1 MSNLNDH
8 EKLAEGTFRSHHA
21 LKSIYN
27 SNSKL
32 HLPNVFRRWVVLD
45 VIFDPY
51 IFNEKKVNELID
63 KYGEISNIFEHS
75 ITRPAPR
82 NSIIAKPV
90 YSSVED
96 NVTEASRAMI
106 LYPMFPSTL
115 SMPCKPGEHVWVM
128 FESLTETKN
137 LGYWICSIVGPG
149 HVDDINHSHYPRAVD
164 GSFLE
169 QENPNALDK
178 LNNKNVKPR
187 YHFKNGR
194 YIKIVNSSQENDSEL
209 PSYVYDNSSVML
221 IPNENYRQYE
231 FAYERI
237 LTESDGA
244 AASVYESVPRFKKRP
259 GDLALEGSNNTLI
272 VLGRDRIGSVISYS
286 TDKNGLTIID
296 KNDFRASR
304 KNAGSI
310 DIVAGRG
317 QTERTGGK
325 AVINDLQNQELD
337 KLKKSV
343 EKDEGDPDFF
353 NDRSRIYVSQNTFVD
368 SNLGSNYLSSNASK
382 TPPVFDSEEG
392 DAGII
397 IKSDKV
403 RIVARSDIQILV
415 TGFENETKQVTSTMP
430 TIGEEAEI
438 PGDTI
443 TFSNTIKNEN
453 QNSNQWA
460 SITIKSNGDIVFQPS
475 SFGYIKLG
483 GDDADKGILCSTRP
497 VITSNGGIA
506 GKPIITTAGGQVGGS
521 TAPSPGGNLPALP
534 QDPALDL
541 GSFSNKVLIK

>member
-1 MSNLNDH
+1 MSNNDH
-8 EKLAEGTFRSHHA
+8 VQIAEGTFRPHQA
-21 LKSIYN
+21 NRAIYN
-27 SNSKL
+27 ANSKL

-51 IFNEKKVNELID
+51 IFNENKAKELIE
-63 KYGEISNIFEHS
+63 KHGNIPNIFEHS
-75 ITRPAPR
+75 ITRPPPR

-90 YSSVED
+90 YNTSAD
-96 NVTEASRAMI
+96 NATEASTAMI
-106 LYPMFPSTL
+106 LYPMFPSSL

-128 FESLTETKN
+128 FESLTETVN

-149 HVDDINHSHYPRAVD
+149 HVEDVNHSHYPRSID
-164 GSFLE
+164 GTFLE
-169 QENPNALDK
+169 QENPNALEK
-178 LNNKNVKPR
+178 LNNKKVKPR

-194 YIKIVNSSQENDSEL
+194 YVKIVNTSQEVNDPMS
-209 PSYVYDNSSVML
+209 SYAYDASSAML
-221 IPNENYRQYE
+221 ISSNNDYGSLSS
-231 FAYERI
+231 AYERI
-237 LTESDGA
+237 LTESDGS
-244 AASVYESVPRFKKRP
+244 AASVYESIPRFKKRP

-272 VLGRDRIGSVISYS
+272 VLGRDRNGSAISYS
-286 TDKNGLTIID
+286 TDENGLTVID
-296 KNDFRASR
+296 KNDPRASR
-304 KNAGSI
+304 RNAGSI

-317 QTERTGGK
+317 QTQRTGGS
-325 AVINDLQNQELD
+325 AVVNDLQNQELG
-337 KLKKSV
+337 KLKQSV
-343 EKDEGDPDFF
+343 TKDEGDPDFL

-368 SNLGSNYLSSNASK
+368 GNLGSKYFSSNASK
-382 TPPVFDSEEG
+382 TPPVLDSAEG

-415 TGFENETKQVTSTMP
+415 TGFENEIKESTSTMP
-430 TIGEEAEI
+430 TIGEEGEI

-475 SFGYIKLG
+475 SLGYIKLG
-483 GDDADKGILCSTRP
+483 GDDADKGILCSTQP
-497 VITSNGGIA
+497 VIASNGGIA
-506 GKPIITTAGGQVGGS
+506 GTPIITTAGGQIGGS

-534 QDPALDL
+534 QRPDLDL
-541 GSFSNKVLIK
+541 GTFSNKVLIK